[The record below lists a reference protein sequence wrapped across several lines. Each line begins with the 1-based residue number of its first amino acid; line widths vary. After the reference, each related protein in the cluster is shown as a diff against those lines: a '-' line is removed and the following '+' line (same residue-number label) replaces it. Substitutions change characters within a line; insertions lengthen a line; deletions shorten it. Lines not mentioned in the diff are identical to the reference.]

1 MVWYNSRKFIY
12 SIIGIILAFIP
23 TILTCLLFGLHWLI
37 SWLIFITLVTF
48 IFFGIDK
55 RQAINEGIRIPEATL
70 FFLTFI
76 CGTIGNLT
84 GMVVFRHKIS
94 KKSFKIRILL
104 IVIFQVMV
112 IIIILY
118 LEFVYLAN

>member
-12 SIIGIILAFIP
+12 SVIGVILAFIP
-23 TILTCLLFGLHWLI
+23 TILTCAFFGLYWLI

-55 RQAINEGIRIPEATL
+55 KQAINDGIRIPEATL
-70 FFLTFI
+70 FFLTLI
-76 CGTIGNLT
+76 LGTIGNLT
-84 GMVVFRHKIS
+84 GMAVFRHKIS
-94 KKSFKIRILL
+94 KESFKIRVLL
-104 IVIFQVMV
+104 IVIFQVVV

-118 LEFVYLAN
+118 LEFVYFVK